1 MASPGGPTAAI
12 ALCDPRSSRPR
23 CRGADSGRVRPTGVP
38 LPTCLPTG
46 AVPAA
51 APTVPWS
58 RDTSCCEKSWMLCV
72 ARTLPFRSPITLR
85 TLTVWSSSRSS
96 SCERAE
102 AGKES
107 RSTPPPKDC
116 HRNVSK
122 GCGFECRK
130 DPADTAFSTLRDP
143 FALAPISPNP
153 TRPGRAAWV
162 ACSWYAVGGGR
173 GSGVAPGAGS
183 PHPWA
188 GAVAVTRQQRAWVWR
203 CSCCGFVAPSGR
215 RGDARAEAR

>member
-1 MASPGGPTAAI
+1 MKPFLPHPPAWTSCPEAA
-12 ALCDPRSSRPR
+12 PRPEPRESCARARARSRER
-23 CRGADSGRVRPTGVP
+23 TNANGRVEI
-38 LPTCLPTG
+38 
-46 AVPAA
+46 A
-51 APTVPWS
+51 
-58 RDTSCCEKSWMLCV
+58 
-72 ARTLPFRSPITLR
+72 
-85 TLTVWSSSRSS
+85 VWSSTLCGTRVFLQGCAGSFSGTSRTITSWYKRELKTRAL
-96 SCERAE
+96 ERAE

-107 RSTPPPKDC
+107 HSTPPSKDC